1 MSTQPDKTE
10 VNEALKPIES
20 PPNEENKT
28 ALSRRK
34 EEEVTGMEVGTFDSN
49 CSDDILP
56 GGRIP
61 GSNDDTRFV
70 TTRKELWAYYSYY
83 VGNNGQVRDINSIV
97 LLCNGISFA
106 LQAGM
111 FLLIGSFAD
120 YGTWRPWINITFTVI
135 AWGVSFGWLG
145 VETPDKWQIAA
156 ALYIIGLIAYQGALT
171 FWTAAFPQLA
181 RDLPEMIESEQQV
194 LSGEKSMEEHEILD
208 VMSRNRISNMSFVVC
223 NAGEVIILAIMV
235 GILKAVNSDGGVEQN
250 TMAFSILIAFSA
262 AAWIVCAI
270 PWFVLE
276 KRRPGKDLPPGTNY
290 ITIAIKNLWFAL
302 KECLKLKQ
310 TCEQTVV
317 DILSWLPFAEQLIL
331 AVLYLIFYFLMGDV
345 LNTSVTVLSTIQKR
359 IMDFLFARE

>member
-1 MSTQPDKTE
+1 MFAALAGWNGNDPSQPCNSTDPCMLGPF
-10 VNEALKPIES
+10 A
-20 PPNEENKT
+20 
-28 ALSRRK
+28 
-34 EEEVTGMEVGTFDSN
+34 
-49 CSDDILP
+49 
-56 GGRIP
+56 
-61 GSNDDTRFV
+61 
-70 TTRKELWAYYSYY
+70 
-83 VGNNGQVRDINSIV
+83 GQVRDINSIV

-345 LNTSVTVLSTIQKR
+345 LNTSVTVLSTIQK
-359 IMDFLFARE
+359 